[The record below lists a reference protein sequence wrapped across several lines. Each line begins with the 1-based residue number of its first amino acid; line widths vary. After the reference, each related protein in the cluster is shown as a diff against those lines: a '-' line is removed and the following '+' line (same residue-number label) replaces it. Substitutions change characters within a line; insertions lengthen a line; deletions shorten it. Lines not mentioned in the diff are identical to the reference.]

1 MAGARLSLPPR
12 LCDNNLLHLLLA
24 QEAVGPLG
32 DAPGSEPGAPG
43 SGHWPATFL
52 SQLFASARRGFLI
65 GEMGSIHPFF
75 SENILK
81 AWLTAT
87 QITSPGLL
95 SPCEWTPQGRKP
107 SGRAESLEAAGMESE
122 RSRGGT
128 APGAQC
134 RQRLVPGGLRAL
146 IPPQAGALSTST
158 RVVQLSVPGTQR
170 GSRPALLLQGEQN
183 RGLRGCR
190 DMHGLAT
197 RPSVSKQVALSFLRA
212 QLLSHIL
219 SCRGPKVE
227 VTSRVPGLLTL
238 GTRERRG
245 DRKTR

>member
-1 MAGARLSLPPR
+1 MASTPGTGLRQGLDARRRQETEHAVAGARLSLPPR

-122 RSRGGT
+122 RSWGGT

-146 IPPQAGALSTST
+146 IPPQAGAFHSLG
-158 RVVQLSVPGTQR
+158 RGGPLGGQLP
-170 GSRPALLLQGEQN
+170 QGPN
-183 RGLRGCR
+183 LHTIW
-190 DMHGLAT
+190 D
-197 RPSVSKQVALSFLRA
+197 
-212 QLLSHIL
+212 
-219 SCRGPKVE
+219 
-227 VTSRVPGLLTL
+227 
-238 GTRERRG
+238 
-245 DRKTR
+245 